1 MRYPRRKPSVVLA
14 AVAMTLGAA
23 LFVDLGSD
31 RSTPSVRPVDTH
43 RSTGPGDAG
52 AIDSTSSDPTGADPT
67 GIDTVDLREVPNAV
81 VGLARSGLARA
92 GIRLPEIDL
101 SALPLPTATAPATS
115 PTAPSTAPTA
125 PSTSA
130 TAPSTSATA
139 PSTSPTAPG
148 RRPVGALVK
157 HLVRDTPFKMVGF
170 TWNKP
175 VWDDAEDATMM
186 LRAKDPVRGWGDWVE
201 LEPIQTSADPSAE
214 HPGGTEPVWV
224 GAAKEIQLALTD
236 GQSAIPAADS
246 TGAGLAD
253 LVVGSAGEVLKNL
266 ASTVLPEL
274 TATLLSP
281 DSLLS
286 LGSSML
292 TTLSGGPQVIS
303 RAAWGADENIR
314 CSQPAISP
322 TLNGA
327 IVHHTAG
334 SNDYTPQQSA
344 EIVRGIYA
352 YHARTLNWCD
362 IGYNVLVDKY
372 GQIFEGAFGGL
383 DRNVEGT
390 HTGGFNKN
398 TVGVSMIGN
407 LDEVAPSGQ
416 MLAAVGRFL
425 KWRLNRAGLNPAA
438 TATLTSEYFSDS
450 KFPPGTQTHL
460 PVIAG
465 HRDYNNTS
473 CPGIQGYPALDQI
486 RALAGAAAPPAPESP
501 APDAPA
507 PEAPAP
513 APAQ

>member
-23 LFVDLGSD
+23 LFIDLGAE
-31 RSTPSVRPVDTH
+31 RSAPSVRPVDTH

-52 AIDSTSSDPTGADPT
+52 AIDPTATDATATDPTS
-67 GIDTVDLREVPNAV
+67 IDTVDLREVPNAV
-81 VGLARSGLARA
+81 VELARSGLARA
-92 GIRLPEIDL
+92 GIRLPEVDL
-101 SALPLPTATAPATS
+101 SALPLPA
-115 PTAPSTAPTA
+115 
-125 PSTSA
+125 
-130 TAPSTSATA
+130 ATA

-148 RRPVGALVK
+148 RQPVGALVK
-157 HLVRDTPFKMVGF
+157 HLVRDTPFKIVGF

-175 VWDDAEDATMM
+175 VWDEAEDATMM

-201 LEPIQTSADPSAE
+201 LEPIQTSTDPSAD

-224 GAAKEIQLALTD
+224 GAAKEIQVALTD

-303 RAAWGADENIR
+303 RAAWGADESIR
-314 CSQPAISP
+314 CSQPTVSP
-322 TLNGA
+322 TLSGA

-425 KWRLNRAGLNPAA
+425 KWRLNRAGLNPGA

-450 KFPPGTQTHL
+450 KFPPGTQTRL

-486 RALAGAAAPPAPESP
+486 RALAGAVAPTAPESP
-501 APDAPA
+501 APDSPA
-507 PEAPAP
+507 PEAAAP